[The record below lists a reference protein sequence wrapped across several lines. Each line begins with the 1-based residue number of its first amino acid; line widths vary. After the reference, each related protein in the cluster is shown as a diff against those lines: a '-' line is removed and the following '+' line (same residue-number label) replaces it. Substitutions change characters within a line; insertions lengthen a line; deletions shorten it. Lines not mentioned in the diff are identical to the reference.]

1 MLTLLKL
8 TCARVCASIAD
19 GATHGPRC
27 TLSRVHKSTVSPTLR
42 ETMLVDIW
50 RKLTADSRSVGSEL
64 YAEARLCYRRRID
77 NGARTPSVQMR
88 AWLEMQPNSLFRGGT
103 GRDIGTSGQY
113 SPPRSRS
120 PNTKVT

>member
-1 MLTLLKL
+1 
-8 TCARVCASIAD
+8 
-19 GATHGPRC
+19 
-27 TLSRVHKSTVSPTLR
+27 
-42 ETMLVDIW
+42 MLVDIW

-64 YAEARLCYRRRID
+64 YAEARLCYRRRVD

-88 AWLEMQPNSLFRGGT
+88 AWLEMQPNSLSRGGT